1 MQSYSVNPLWNILP
15 NEIFFV
21 ILQLNNSHSY
31 NEKIQ
36 FRRNYRTQGHFLC
49 QARYDGPHLRHQRP
63 YAYVYLHSDCVFL
76 AQTAY
81 REKEIASTSE
91 KQESVNIAYRV
102 LECWRNSYHQ
112 QVPSTLLRRRLRNLF
127 AMIVYKAPTLE
138 LPNSSKRYVS
148 IICLNICCLA
158 VYV

>member
-1 MQSYSVNPLWNILP
+1 MFLP
-15 NEIFFV
+15 STLLIRSSCCVSIEGLLNKRWTVLRSMLNWSASHWFV
-21 ILQLNNSHSY
+21 RPC
-31 NEKIQ
+31 
-36 FRRNYRTQGHFLC
+36 RRNSSRIRLPMC
-49 QARYDGPHLRHQRP
+49 ICIVIA
-63 YAYVYLHSDCVFL
+63 VFL